1 MIDIG
6 LSVVFFKIVNF
17 FLEGKEVVQQ
27 IGYLFV
33 ICFFYMFGG
42 FGGGFVYSVDQ
53 FDVVLC
59 WGLSMF
65 FIYEVLVEKVVL
77 GWKEYEL
84 ELFRDVNDNVVII
97 CIVENFDFMGV
108 YMGDSIM
115 VVLVMI
121 FFDIVYQ

>member
-1 MIDIG
+1 
-6 LSVVFFKIVNF
+6 
-17 FLEGKEVVQQ
+17 
-27 IGYLFV
+27 
-33 ICFFYMFGG
+33 
-42 FGGGFVYSVDQ
+42 
-53 FDVVLC
+53 
-59 WGLSMF
+59 MF

-121 FFDIVYQ
+121 FFDIVY